1 MAEEPGPF
9 DYTGLHAFV
18 FVDHVPETDSPI
30 EVVNRLRDELKA
42 PPEGPVMFAGDVV
55 GPYQAFAHLRVEEG
69 DLSGLLDLING
80 SLRQHGVR
88 CKYAVETGTY
98 KKGDRVIGTKRG
110 TPEIIALVS
119 IVVKRGMI
127 ASVLDKLGDLEAFRG
142 ASVVTGDFDI
152 LLQLGGETLD
162 GVLQVGMGALQQI
175 DGIVRTSTAL
185 LDGTR

>member
-18 FVDHVPETDSPI
+18 FIDHVPETDSPFA
-30 EVVNRLRDELKA
+30 VVQRLRNELKG

-80 SLRQHGVR
+80 PLRENGVR

-127 ASVLDKLGDLEAFRG
+127 AMVLDKLGDLDAFRG

-152 LLQLGGETLD
+152 LLQLGGDRLD
-162 GVLQVGMGALQQI
+162 DVLEVGMGQLQQI

>member
-18 FVDHVPETDSPI
+18 FVDHVSETDSPI
-30 EVVNRLRDELKA
+30 AVVNRLRNELKG

-55 GPYQAFAHLRVEEG
+55 GSYQVFAHLRVEEG

-80 SLRQHGVR
+80 PLREQGVR

-110 TPEIIALVS
+110 TPEFIALVA
-119 IVVKRGMI
+119 VNVKRGMI
-127 ASVLDKLGDLEAFRG
+127 ASVLDDLGDLDQFRG

-162 GVLQVGMGALQQI
+162 EVLEVGAGQLQQI